1 MFSETRRLTSP
12 TGASLAYRHQPAAQ
26 PACGILLICHGLAE
40 HSGRYER
47 FAKFMSDHGFQ
58 VYAHDHRG
66 HGHTTAPDAPLGRF
80 AKRDGLQ
87 KVLDDVAAMRELAAR
102 EHPGLPII
110 LFGHSMGG
118 LIALNAAVDWPASFH
133 ALSVWNSNF
142 HPGFSGRLAQGVLL
156 AERALKGADVPS
168 TILPMATFRTWG
180 RSMPE
185 KRTEADWLTNLTEEV
200 DAYLADPLCGFDASV
215 SLWLDLFELTFRG
228 PRRVDRLPKD
238 IPIYLV
244 GGDTDPA
251 TDRGRQIIWLS
262 KHLQR
267 HGLTQVTSR
276 LWPNTRHETLNDTVR
291 NQAMAD
297 FAAWAGGH
305 VKTSTGMTE

>member
-1 MFSETRRLTSP
+1 MFNQTRWFDSP
-12 TGASLAYRHQPAAQ
+12 TGAKLAYHHQSADEHGHA
-26 PACGILLICHGLAE
+26 ILLICHGLAE
-40 HSGRYER
+40 HSQRYAE
-47 FAKFMSDHGFQ
+47 FATFMSKHGFH

-80 AKRDGLQ
+80 AKRDGVR
-87 KVLDDVAAMRELAAR
+87 KVLDDVAAMRDFAVNHYPEL
-102 EHPGLPII
+102 PVL

-118 LIALNAAVDWPASFH
+118 LIALNAAVTHPDRYD

-142 HPGFSGRLAQGVLL
+142 HPGLAGRLAQGVLL

-168 TILPMATFRTWG
+168 TILPKATFRAWG

-185 KRTEADWLTNLTEEV
+185 KRTDADWLSSQLEEV

-228 PRRVDRLPKD
+228 PRLIERLPKD
-238 IPIYLV
+238 MPIYLV

-251 TDRGRQIIWLS
+251 TNRGREITWLAGQL
-262 KHLQR
+262 KK
-267 HGLTQVTSR
+267 HGLSR
-276 LWPNTRHETLNDTVR
+276 VSSRIWPNTRHETLNDAVR
-291 NQAMAD
+291 NEAMAE
-297 FAAWAGGH
+297 FARWAAEAM
-305 VKTSTGMTE
+305 SFPRE